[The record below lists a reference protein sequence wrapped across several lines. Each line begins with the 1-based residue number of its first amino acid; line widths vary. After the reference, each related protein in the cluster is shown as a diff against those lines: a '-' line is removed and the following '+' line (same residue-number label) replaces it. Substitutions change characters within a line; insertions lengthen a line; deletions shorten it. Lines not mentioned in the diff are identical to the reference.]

1 MACSGTRQSNNITTA
16 NNPHGSTP
24 LGVYTASDIH
34 VGPGEVKHIDL
45 IFAEQNFYG
54 PQTYE
59 QTLDG
64 CLFMLAP
71 GVNPPPCLHIVS
83 RDDTYTNGHWVD
95 PKGNQGSVLIPAEKG
110 NMINQVLNIHWC
122 PDQNYFLA
130 CEVWPSRPSSSAPG
144 AQVPPHDVRPRVD
157 ALALH
162 RLCICTEH
170 SIRERGRSLSRAW
183 REAPDMRTEGGPTVQ
198 RTQTN
203 VGKLA

>member
-24 LGVYTASDIH
+24 LGVYTASDIQ
-34 VGPGEVKHIDL
+34 VGPGEVRHIDL

-110 NMINQVLNIHWC
+110 NMINQVLNIRTRTTSLLVKFG
-122 PDQNYFLA
+122 P
-130 CEVWPSRPSSSAPG
+130 PG
-144 AQVPPHDVRPRVD
+144 HQVPLP
-157 ALALH
+157 ALKFH
-162 RLCICTEH
+162 PTMF
-170 SIRERGRSLSRAW
+170 
-183 REAPDMRTEGGPTVQ
+183 APVWTP
-198 RTQTN
+198 
-203 VGKLA
+203 